1 MEFKNHHLRKAIL
14 SDVDDVTC
22 AAKDGDSDWEYID
35 ARIAELGT
43 IGHGNV
49 DIGKI
54 QEHAILLLEKTKDM
68 RVVTHLL
75 RTLQHGKKPHD
86 IALAFSLLAD
96 YIEKY
101 WVSSAPPQ
109 KLKLRLFK
117 QIIQRF
123 LQAKPLFISESTVI
137 EREIAS
143 LQLQRIYNYFTVNH
157 LPIDDDF
164 NQTIQGYALI
174 ATENITADTLPAI
187 DQSIPD
193 SNSILTEA
201 QLSNVTSPVMPQV
214 NINQHTDQDW
224 KRTLIKVSE
233 ILFERSPGEPI
244 AFQLRRHA
252 IFSTLSEPIN
262 RNGITEL
269 PPQNADRVAEYK
281 SLAKPTHEQWL
292 KLENSLTVMPWWLE
306 GHYIS
311 AQFATR
317 LGFSATADAI
327 KLSLQQFIVQL
338 PAISALCF
346 NDKSRLV
353 TTEMEMWLRQNESE
367 ALNQTSDTDA
377 ELFECLKT
385 QGYEEALR
393 KLNTQPPGQEMRQQY
408 HQQKLSAQLLS
419 KAGFGVLAAQQAQ
432 SLLNGSKHLSIEQW
446 EPSFFAALSALTASS
461 R

>member
-1 MEFKNHHLRKAIL
+1 MEFINHHLRKAIL

-22 AAKDGDSDWEYID
+22 AAKDGDADWEYID

-54 QEHAILLLEKTKDM
+54 QEHAVLLLSKTKDM

-75 RTLQHGKKPHD
+75 RTLQHGKKPND
-86 IALAFSLLAD
+86 IALAFTLLAD

-101 WVSSAPPQ
+101 WANSAPSQ
-109 KLKLRLFK
+109 KLKLRLLK

-123 LQAKPLFISESTVI
+123 LQAKPFFISESTTI
-137 EREIAS
+137 EREIAA
-143 LQLQRIYNYFTVNH
+143 LQLQRIQDYFTINH
-157 LPIDDDF
+157 LPVDDDF
-164 NQTIQGYALI
+164 KQTVKGYTL
-174 ATENITADTLPAI
+174 ITAENRADEVQQDI
-187 DQSIPD
+187 DKSIPE
-193 SNSILTEA
+193 SRNTQTETA
-201 QLSNVTSPVMPQV
+201 HLPNPEHPVTPPV

-262 RNGITEL
+262 LDGIIDL

-281 SLAKPTHEQWL
+281 SLSKPTQEQWL

-327 KLSLQQFIVQL
+327 KLSLQQFIARL
-338 PAISALCF
+338 PTISTLCF
-346 NDKSRLV
+346 KDKSRLI
-353 TTEMEMWLRQNESE
+353 TPEMETWLQHHAEAVNRTSE
-367 ALNQTSDTDA
+367 TDT
-377 ELFECLKT
+377 ELFECLDT
-385 QGYEEALR
+385 QGYEAALR
-393 KLNTQPPGQEMRQQY
+393 QLNTQPPGQEMRQQY
-408 HQQKLSAQLLS
+408 HQQKLNAQLLS
-419 KAGFGVLAAQQAQ
+419 QAGFGVLAAQQAQ
-432 SLLNGSKHLSIEQW
+432 SLIHGSQHLSIEQW
-446 EPSFFAALSALTASS
+446 EPSFFAALNALTTHS